1 MLEKNLGTL
10 DKTLRITLSIITVI
24 LYCVGVI
31 DGALGYILMV
41 IAILG
46 LFTGFISFCP
56 LYSLFDISTCNK
68 KTEN

>member
-41 IAILG
+41 IAVMG

-56 LYSLFDISTCNK
+56 LYSLFDISTRNK